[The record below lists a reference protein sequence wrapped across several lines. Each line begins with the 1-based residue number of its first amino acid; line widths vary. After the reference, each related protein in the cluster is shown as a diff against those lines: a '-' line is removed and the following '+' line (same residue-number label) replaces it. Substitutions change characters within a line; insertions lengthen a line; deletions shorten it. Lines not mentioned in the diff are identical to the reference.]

1 MGDVCRGDL
10 AGEDQL
16 IHHVVEPAHA
26 GIVALMLLAQ
36 LALMRRFLQ
45 RPSERAVWYSGFGV
59 LLYVLGMLASAF
71 ALRAGGVQGGT
82 L

>member
-1 MGDVCRGDL
+1 VVVL
-10 AGEDQL
+10 ALLAWG
-16 IHHVVEPAHA
+16 HPVHA
-26 GIVALMLLAQ
+26 GIVALMLVLQ
-36 LALMRRFLQ
+36 LVLMYRFLQ

-71 ALRAGGVQGGT
+71 ALRAGHFAGGA

>member
-1 MGDVCRGDL
+1 M
-10 AGEDQL
+10 
-16 IHHVVEPAHA
+16 HA
-26 GIVALMLLAQ
+26 GIVALMLVAQ
-36 LALMRRFLQ
+36 LILMRRFLQ

-71 ALRAGGVQGGT
+71 ALRAGGFAEAA